1 MTLRLSALAFACTL
15 ALPALVAAGDFSL
28 LTVGKVAS
36 FKNAGDAARNGGV
49 VRIGRDPNLRTPID
63 PRCPTV
69 TSAQILSYPQALQR
83 VATNLD
89 VALDC
94 SKWRAKGKGYD
105 YTDPSG
111 TVKKI
116 HYGPDGARIVV
127 RGADFTPIAG
137 PVGYL
142 EANLVVGG
150 TPLRARFHVFARNDA
165 TKIVTRRPSPA
176 AAAGEAGFWDTIVGL
191 DDSEAHQQETIALL
205 QKASKNDRR
214 DGRSPFLL
222 GMIHL
227 YRFGQMITDYASV
240 SDTAEAELVASNQWF
255 AKALPLLWDGQ
266 HGDSRVPGFVA
277 AGEYVLGVVQDDAA
291 LRAKG
296 LAGLATAVQVNAF
309 FNVFDYVTV
318 IQVARAGTPEFQQA
332 FEAVSAYLSDPATL
346 ACVVSQPE
354 LCANEGFAAHNLS
367 GSLLLFGDVYAKAGD
382 VAQATQ
388 WYTLASGLTD
398 ASYPFS
404 ALVQSRVANVAARV
418 AAYQDDDP
426 SNDPPVVGLGAENC
440 AVCHIR

>member
-1 MTLRLSALAFACTL
+1 MTCRLFALLTL

-36 FKNAGDAARNGGV
+36 FKNAGDVARNGGV

-63 PRCPTV
+63 PRCPTA
-69 TSAQILSYPQALQR
+69 TRAQILSYPQALQR
-83 VATNLD
+83 IATNLD

-94 SKWRAKGKGYD
+94 TKWKAKGKGYEYSD
-105 YTDPSG
+105 SSG
-111 TVKKI
+111 TVRKI
-116 HYGPDGARIVV
+116 HYGPDGVRIVV
-127 RGADFTPIAG
+127 KGADFAPIAG

-142 EANLVVGG
+142 EANLVVGD

-165 TKIVTRRPSPA
+165 TKIATRRPSPA
-176 AAAGEAGFWDTIVGL
+176 AAAGEAGFWEAIVGL
-191 DDSEAHQQETIALL
+191 DDSEAHQQDTIALL

-227 YRFGQMITDYASV
+227 YRFGQMITDYDSV
-240 SDTAEAELVASNQWF
+240 SDAAEAELVSSNQWF

-266 HGDSRVPGFVA
+266 RGDSRVPGFVA
-277 AGEYVLGVVQDDAA
+277 AGEYVLGVVQGDAA

-296 LAGLATAVQVNAF
+296 LAGLAAAVEVNAF
-309 FNVFDYVTV
+309 FNVFDYITV

-346 ACVVSQPE
+346 SCVVSQPE
-354 LCANEGFAAHNLS
+354 LCANEGFAASNLS
-367 GSLLLFGDVYAKAGD
+367 GSLIVFGDVYAKAGD

-388 WYTLASGLTD
+388 WYSLASGLTD
-398 ASYPFS
+398 PSYPFKD
-404 ALVQSRVANVAARV
+404 LVQSRVANVAARV

-426 SNDPPVVGLGAENC
+426 SNDPQVVGLGAENC
-440 AVCHIR
+440 AVCHVR